1 MKKLL
6 HTGKNLCSA
15 QKYENAVWLLHPEK
29 QSDVKSAAQKISE
42 KIERL
47 YAEWSEANEGHSR
60 ESGKLE
66 YAKICETVL
75 GTKK

>member
-15 QKYENAVWLLHPEK
+15 QKYENAIWLLHPEK
-29 QSDVKSAAQKISE
+29 QSPKSAAQQKSE
-42 KIERL
+42 KVSRL

-60 ESGKLE
+60 ESGRLE
-66 YAKICETVL
+66 YTKIHEAVW

>member
-6 HTGKNLCSA
+6 HTGKNLCDA
-15 QKYENAVWLLHPEK
+15 QKYENAIWLLHIEEQSLKSVAQQKCEK
-29 QSDVKSAAQKISE
+29 VS
-42 KIERL
+42 RL

-66 YAKICETVL
+66 YAKIHESIW

>member
-1 MKKLL
+1 MKKPL
-6 HTGKNLCSA
+6 HTGKNLCDA
-15 QKYENAVWLLHPEK
+15 QKYENAIWALHPEGK
-29 QSDVKSAAQKISE
+29 VLKSAAQKISE